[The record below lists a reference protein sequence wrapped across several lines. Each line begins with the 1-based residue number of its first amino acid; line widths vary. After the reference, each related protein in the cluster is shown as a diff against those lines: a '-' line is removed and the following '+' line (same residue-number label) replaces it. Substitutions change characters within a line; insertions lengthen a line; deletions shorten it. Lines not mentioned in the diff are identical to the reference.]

1 MADEGSSATTT
12 GHAPIAGPLAS
23 GTTPSLTLARSLN
36 CDSNALL
43 SMPPFDLFVAQLSS
57 DSTEA
62 RVDAMKKLSI
72 VGDAMGT
79 KDTIEKL
86 IPYLND
92 TIAKSEDSDEDDEIL
107 LLLAGQLAELVPG
120 LVPGYE
126 AMPLLPTLE
135 RLCCI
140 DETVV
145 RDKAVETFNKIVP
158 LLLPG
163 GKYADGMPFGLL
175 RTTAQRLASAD
186 WFTAKVSAAG
196 VLPTMY
202 AFWNAHAPR
211 GAAADEVRRE
221 FRILFKDLSEDDT
234 PMVRRSA
241 AKNLGRFVEAV
252 AGLTKSA
259 DEMIKSGVAQ
269 PAVADENKRL
279 VTFEIVPIFQALSA
293 DEQDSVR
300 LLAVSCAGSVG
311 CGLAREPSVTADVVL
326 PVVRGGCADLSWRV
340 RHNLSKAFATVT
352 GSLGFVGPKHI
363 ARQTEDSEAEV
374 RAAAVENIA
383 RMAQLGGADLFQAH
397 IAPLLPALADDLV
410 MEVRSKLAQTLM
422 DCCDPSICTALT
434 DEIILQEF
442 RPLLENFLNDEFA
455 EVQLHILSKLSRVS
469 HLLGQM
475 DVVVNSIL
483 QMARAQNWR
492 VRDAVGRL
500 LPFLAEARGV
510 SFFEDHLL
518 EPWLKIM
525 SDQVADVRAACIAGM
540 PKLLSVCGSEWI
552 MQEILPNYTRM
563 YDESQSY
570 LTRITVLRSFA
581 ALAEKDGENAL
592 NISDTLMDQ
601 IVSLML
607 RGLTDSVPNVRLI
620 AARGLGL
627 VTISGQC
634 DSGVM
639 KSKIVPA
646 LNDLVH
652 QEQDIDC
659 RYQCQLALEAKV

>member
-1 MADEGSSATTT
+1 
-12 GHAPIAGPLAS
+12 
-23 GTTPSLTLARSLN
+23 
-36 CDSNALL
+36 
-43 SMPPFDLFVAQLSS
+43 
-57 DSTEA
+57 
-62 RVDAMKKLSI
+62 MKKLSI

-158 LLLPG
+158 LLLQG

-211 GAAADEVRRE
+211 GVAADEVRRE

-326 PVVRGGCADLSWRV
+326 PVVRGGCADLSW
-340 RHNLSKAFATVT
+340 
-352 GSLGFVGPKHI
+352 
-363 ARQTEDSEAEV
+363 
-374 RAAAVENIA
+374 
-383 RMAQLGGADLFQAH
+383 
-397 IAPLLPALADDLV
+397 
-410 MEVRSKLAQTLM
+410 
-422 DCCDPSICTALT
+422 
-434 DEIILQEF
+434 
-442 RPLLENFLNDEFA
+442 
-455 EVQLHILSKLSRVS
+455 
-469 HLLGQM
+469 
-475 DVVVNSIL
+475 
-483 QMARAQNWR
+483 
-492 VRDAVGRL
+492 
-500 LPFLAEARGV
+500 
-510 SFFEDHLL
+510 
-518 EPWLKIM
+518 
-525 SDQVADVRAACIAGM
+525 
-540 PKLLSVCGSEWI
+540 
-552 MQEILPNYTRM
+552 
-563 YDESQSY
+563 
-570 LTRITVLRSFA
+570 
-581 ALAEKDGENAL
+581 
-592 NISDTLMDQ
+592 
-601 IVSLML
+601 
-607 RGLTDSVPNVRLI
+607 
-620 AARGLGL
+620 
-627 VTISGQC
+627 
-634 DSGVM
+634 
-639 KSKIVPA
+639 
-646 LNDLVH
+646 
-652 QEQDIDC
+652 
-659 RYQCQLALEAKV
+659 